1 MGKAL
6 RSELSPEGRSAGTR
20 RGCLWRRILR
30 RRAANSEREGV
41 HWVRIVALT
50 GAGISVASG
59 LPTYTETSR
68 NKFSN
73 LQTVEEML
81 NLYWDDLAQWLDAKP
96 NRAHL
101 ALAEH
106 GVWVVTQNI
115 DNLHQRAGS
124 RQLIELHGNLREFY
138 CPQCGQLLESRPAR
152 GDYTTCPHDETQL
165 RPNIVFYGENVHRF
179 DEAMKWVLRAD
190 HLLVIGTSLTVFPAA
205 GLARLAEHRGVP
217 VTVINQD
224 ADLVVPQ
231 VLARI
236 EQGGQ
241 A

>member
-1 MGKAL
+1 M
-6 RSELSPEGRSAGTR
+6 R
-20 RGCLWRRILR
+20 
-30 RRAANSEREGV
+30 V
-41 HWVRIVALT
+41 VALT

-59 LPTYTETSR
+59 LPTYTEASR
-68 NKFSN
+68 EKFSN
-73 LQTVEEML
+73 LGTNEQMMA
-81 NLYWDDLAQWLDAKP
+81 LYWDDLMQWLNAQP

-124 RQLIELHGNLREFY
+124 KRLIELHGNLREFY
-138 CPQCGQLLESRPAR
+138 CAQCGHLLETRPAR
-152 GDYTTCPHDETQL
+152 GNYPTCPLDGTRL
-165 RPNIVFYGENVHRF
+165 RPNIVFYGESVHRF
-179 DEAMKWVLRAD
+179 DEAMQWVLRSD

-205 GLARLAEHRGVP
+205 GLVGLAQRRGVP

-224 ADLVVPQ
+224 ADVVVPE
-231 VLARI
+231 VLERI
-236 EQGGQ
+236 KRGVR